1 MSEVVVDQLRKHP
14 VLAPFCTPLPRL
26 IEPDN
31 PDLARSV
38 NRFGELIGSR
48 PEPVSLGFR
57 ITGSAARFWRLKL
70 DREGFTVTEEPAD
83 EDEPADNEDSAQ
95 SEVSAPVPPDV
106 EVITGEGTWRRI
118 AGGEVS
124 PMAAMLAGELRFR
137 GDVVAAGRVVHQ
149 LRRNGARSNGKGL

>member
-1 MSEVVVDQLRKHP
+1 MSEVAVDQLRKHP

-26 IEPDN
+26 IEPDT

-57 ITGSAARFWRLKL
+57 ISGAAARFWRLKV

-83 EDEPADNEDSAQ
+83 GEESAE
-95 SEVSAPVPPDV
+95 SEVPPSARPDV
-106 EVITGEGTWRRI
+106 EVITSEGTWRRI

-137 GDVVAAGRVVHQ
+137 GDVVAASRVVHQ
-149 LRRNGARSNGKGL
+149 MRRTGARSNGKGL